1 MPVIKSKIMQKRSLH
16 PHSRKKSSQKQ
27 QSHKPQVNQE
37 HDFLPSKK
45 SSSGQYKETKTRDT
59 SYVFATPIVPLQY
72 IYKKRQKNDHST
84 YTFRNFK
91 THITIAP
98 TTSNDHTVDER
109 NVIHSRLTNNLLQPA
124 TYYGN

>member
-1 MPVIKSKIMQKRSLH
+1 MPFIKSKIMKKRSQDQGHLICFRNTNC
-16 PHSRKKSSQKQ
+16 S
-27 QSHKPQVNQE
+27 
-37 HDFLPSKK
+37 
-45 SSSGQYKETKTRDT
+45 
-59 SYVFATPIVPLQY
+59 TPIHLQETP
-72 IYKKRQKNDHST
+72 KNDHST

-109 NVIHSRLTNNLLQPA
+109 NVIHFRLTNNSLQPA